1 MKFQTNLFI
10 ESSLWGFWALFPK
23 LSVGGFC
30 LTKLGVGGF
39 YVGVDIGV
47 CEIVG
52 VIMFTGLGV
61 LVFYIVATIGLY
73 GIVGI

>member
-1 MKFQTNLFI
+1 M
-10 ESSLWGFWALFPK
+10 
-23 LSVGGFC
+23 
-30 LTKLGVGGF
+30 GVGGF

-73 GIVGI
+73 GIVGIWTNIQIVCEIMGT